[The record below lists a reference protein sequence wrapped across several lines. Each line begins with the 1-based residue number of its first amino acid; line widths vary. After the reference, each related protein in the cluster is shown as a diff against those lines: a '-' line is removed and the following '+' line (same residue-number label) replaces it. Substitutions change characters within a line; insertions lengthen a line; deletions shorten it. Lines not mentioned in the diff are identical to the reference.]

1 MKTLLESINEAENNF
16 IKAKRERQDIIRRE
30 VESLGIDEF
39 CSKYKASKDNVG
51 VAINSGGVMY
61 IDDVMS
67 KMQSVLG
74 GSK

>member
-1 MKTLLESINEAENNF
+1 MKNLLESINEAEDNF

-39 CSKYKASKDNVG
+39 CNKYKASKGNVG
-51 VAINSGGVMY
+51 VAINSGGMY
-61 IDDVMS
+61 VDDVLS
-67 KMQSVLG
+67 KMRPVLG